1 MARVSTWLVTGANRG
16 IGLELCRQLAAR
28 GDEVIATAREPD
40 SADEL
45 RRLDVRVEPLE
56 LRDQASA
63 DRLARALEGA
73 ALDVLVNNAGLG
85 GAGPGIGELDWEII
99 ADHFAI
105 NAIGPM
111 RVAQALLPALRRG
124 RGRKIAHLSSDLAS
138 IGGNQSGGYYGY
150 RSSKAAL
157 NMMNRSLAHE
167 LRPDGFICL
176 ALHPGWL
183 QTDMGGPRA
192 PVPVADGVARVLR
205 VIDTAGPA
213 DSGKFVSYS
222 GAELPW

>member
-1 MARVSTWLVTGANRG
+1 MSTWLVTGANRG

-40 SADEL
+40 GADEL
-45 RRLDVRVEPLE
+45 RGLGVRVEPLE
-56 LRDQASA
+56 LRDQDSA

-73 ALDVLVNNAGLG
+73 ALDVLVNNAGRG

-99 ADHFAI
+99 ADHFAV

-124 RGRKIAHLSSDLAS
+124 RARKIAHLSSDLAS
-138 IGGNQSGGYYGY
+138 IGGNLSGGYYGY

-167 LRPDGFICL
+167 LRPEGFICL

-205 VIDTAGPA
+205 VIDSAGPG